1 VQFAAVRRA
10 AAPLLLDAQRS
21 PLSSDISC
29 QQGAQ
34 QQTRRSGGQMTGQT
48 DGRTP
53 DRFIGPAKHITR
65 TV

>member
-29 QQGAQ
+29 QHGAQ
-34 QQTRRSGGQMTGQT
+34 QQ
-48 DGRTP
+48 
-53 DRFIGPAKHITR
+53 PAAAAGK
-65 TV
+65 